1 MSLLPQ
7 ALDALNC
14 PLTGIN
20 LIEASAGT
28 GKTWTIA
35 ALFARLLLEERDGQ
49 PPPGIDQL
57 LVVTYT
63 KAATAELRER
73 LRRRLSELAQT
84 LAGDGDPGGDPFLP
98 ALAARFPPGPVRT
111 LALQRLNAAITG
123 FDAAA
128 IYTIHGF
135 CQRVLTDAAFESS
148 QTFEAELVSDDED
161 RLVEIVD
168 DFWRRRVVDDPLLA
182 QVLVDNGETPDA
194 WLAEVR
200 PYLSKPYLRMR
211 APHVAGLER
220 ALLAV
225 EQGWRALAARPELAA
240 EAADVLRAVEGFN
253 ARSYSPAIIGRAIE
267 ALDALLRTPDTV
279 PVLDKDGRR
288 QLDKWLPSNLA
299 KGMKKGHAAPE
310 HPLFALVEA
319 WLGAWDAYLAEVALS
334 VAQLKLE
341 LIDWVNQQLS
351 ARRAGERSR
360 GFDDLLTDL
369 GAALID
375 PISGPL
381 LAAHVARSFQVALID
396 EFQDTDPIQYSIFRH
411 CFVAQQRPVFLVGDP
426 KQAIY
431 SFRGADIF
439 AYLAARDD
447 AQHHYTLDTNRR
459 SEAPLVCAVN
469 ALFARELP
477 FLIDGIAYQP
487 VAAAPASGGR
497 LEVDD
502 GRSPFCFQ
510 WLQPEA
516 ADKAASGEAAT
527 ALAADA
533 CADEIARLLALAAAG
548 RAAIVGGETRR
559 PLAGGDIAVLVSTH
573 RQGDRVRQ
581 ALAERGVASVALTQE
596 SVFASREAGE
606 LLALL
611 RAWAEP
617 ASEARLRAALVTE
630 LAGVDAGELLSR
642 VEDETRWEAQLQANA
657 ADHLLWRERGFM
669 AAWRHFFARER
680 VAERLLPLPDGER
693 RLTNLSHLAE
703 LLQQESDSR
712 QGMAPLLA
720 WLEARVAQP
729 PGGEEAV
736 LRLESDAALVKIV
749 TIHTAKGLQYPV
761 AFCPFLWGGALER
774 RDTAFWRYHA
784 EEQSWLAPDVAA
796 DADVRLAARSELL
809 AEKLRLL
816 YVALTRAQYRQYL
829 CWGWVRGMETAALS
843 WLLHGRD
850 ASALPQLEQ
859 LELDAGVVRRQLDG
873 FVAAANAEAGAACA
887 VLEGAVER
895 SSLAAPR
902 AGGQDYRAQVFA
914 RRLAAPWRVASF
926 TSLTHAQAAGKWQ
939 ESPDHDARQPSA
951 PAPQE
956 PPALNRFGFPRGAKA
971 GTCLHEIFETISFG
985 VDAASL
991 RQAVELALA
1000 KHGFAPEWAEAGY
1013 EMVAATLNAELD
1025 PGVTLAAVPDGK
1037 RLVEMEFMLPAPKLE
1052 VARLAAILSAP
1063 EHGLAA
1069 PLRAAAAQLDFAT
1082 VRGFLKGFM
1091 DLVFEADGFIYLVD
1105 YKSNHLG
1112 GQHEDYRAERLA
1124 ESIAQEHYYLQY
1136 LIYSV
1141 ALRRYFSARGIDFAA
1156 RFGGVRYL
1164 YLRGIGADGCG
1175 IWRDQPA
1182 PALLDALDHWFAGG
1196 HA

>member
-49 PPPGIDQL
+49 PPPTVDQV

-84 LAGDGDPGGDPFLP
+84 LSGEGEVGGDPFLS
-98 ALAARFPPGPVRT
+98 ALAARFPPGAAREQ
-111 LALQRLNAAITG
+111 ASQRLKAAITG

-148 QTFEAELVSDDED
+148 QTFEAELVSDDEE
-161 RLVEIVD
+161 RLTEIVD

-182 QVLVDNGETPDA
+182 QVLVDNGETPDG
-194 WLAEVR
+194 WLADIR
-200 PYLSKPYLRMR
+200 PYLSKPYLRMC
-211 APHVAGLER
+211 APHTAGLER

-225 EQGWRALAARPELAA
+225 EQGWRALAARPEYAA
-240 EAADVLRAVEGFN
+240 EAADLLRSAAGFN
-253 ARSYSPAIIGRAIE
+253 ARSYSSAIVERAIG
-267 ALDALLRTPDTV
+267 ALDSQLTTPETT
-279 PVLDKDGRR
+279 PVLDKESRR
-288 QLDKWLPSNLA
+288 QLDKLLPASLA

-310 HPLFALVEA
+310 HPLFELVEA
-319 WLGAWDAYLAEVALS
+319 WLGAWDAYLDEVALS

-341 LIDWVNQQLS
+341 LIAWTNEQLS

-360 GFDDLLTDL
+360 SFDDLLTDL
-369 GAALID
+369 GAALAD

-396 EFQDTDPIQYSIFRH
+396 EFQDTDPIQYAIFRH

-439 AYLAARDD
+439 AYLAARGD

-459 SEAPLVCAVN
+459 SEAPLVSTVN
-469 ALFARELP
+469 TLFARELP
-477 FLIDGIAYQP
+477 FLIEGIAYQP
-487 VAAAPASGGR
+487 VAAQPASGGR
-497 LEVDD
+497 LEIDD
-502 GRSPFCFQ
+502 DRPSFCFQ
-510 WLQPEA
+510 WLQPEK
-516 ADKAASGEAAT
+516 ADKAASGENAAE
-527 ALAADA
+527 LAANA
-533 CADEIARLLALAAAG
+533 SADEIARLLALAAEG
-548 RAAIVGGETRR
+548 RAAIVAGDARR

-606 LLALL
+606 MLALL

-630 LAGVDAGELLSR
+630 LAGVDAGELLAR

-703 LLQQESDSR
+703 LLQQESDQR
-712 QGMAPLLA
+712 QGMAPLLG
-720 WLEARVAQP
+720 WLETRVAQP

-774 RDTAFWRYHA
+774 RDAAFWRYHA
-784 EEQSWLAPDVAA
+784 EDQSWLAPDAAA
-796 DADVRLAARSELL
+796 DAGVKLAARSELL

-850 ASALPQLEQ
+850 ARALPELEA
-859 LELDAGVVRRQLDG
+859 LELDAEVLRRELG
-873 FVAAANAEAGAACA
+873 AFAAAANAQAAGACA
-887 VLEGAVER
+887 VLEESGVGPA
-895 SSLAAPR
+895 LAAR
-902 AGGQDYRAQVFA
+902 RETGRNYLAQTFS

-939 ESPDHDARQPSA
+939 ESPDHDAGQPAVAAELQA
-951 PAPQE
+951 PPV
-956 PPALNRFGFPRGAKA
+956 LDRFGFPRGAKA

-985 VDAASL
+985 VDAAGL

-1000 KHGFAPEWAEAGY
+1000 KHGFAPEWGDAAC
-1013 EMVAATLNAELD
+1013 EMVTATLNAELD
-1025 PGVTLAAVPDGK
+1025 PGVRLAEVPDGK
-1037 RLVEMEFMLPAPKLE
+1037 RLVEMEFMLPAPRLE
-1052 VARLAAILSAP
+1052 VAKLAAILSAP

-1069 PLRAAAAQLDFAT
+1069 PLRAAAAQLDFST

-1091 DLVFEADGFIYLVD
+1091 DLVFESGGRIYLVD

-1112 GQHEDYRAERLA
+1112 GRHEDYRAERLA

-1136 LIYSV
+1136 LIYCV
-1141 ALRRYFSARGIDFAA
+1141 ALRRYFSVRGVDFAA

-1164 YLRGIGADGCG
+1164 YLRGVGVEACG
-1175 IWRDQPA
+1175 IWSDQPA
-1182 PALLDALDHWFAGG
+1182 PALLEALDQWFAG